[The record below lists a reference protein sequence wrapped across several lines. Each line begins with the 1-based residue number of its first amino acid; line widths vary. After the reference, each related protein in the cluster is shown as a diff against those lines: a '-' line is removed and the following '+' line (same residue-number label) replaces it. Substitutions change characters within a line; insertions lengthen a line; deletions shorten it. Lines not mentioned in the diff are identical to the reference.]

1 MKKTILLTLSHLL
14 VAVLAA
20 VLALQLTPA
29 PASSVSKLDQLE
41 ALILE
46 QFIGEADATAIEDAA
61 ADAMVNALGDRWS
74 YYIPASEYAA
84 YLEQMQNA
92 YVGVGI
98 TIQLD
103 PEGRG
108 FLVLDVT
115 EGGPA
120 EAAGVLADDILT
132 AVEDTSTVG
141 LDINATRDLVRGKEG
156 TFVRMTFLRD
166 GRELTLSVERRR
178 IETAVAEWQMLP
190 GDVGLVKI
198 VNFDQRC
205 AQETIRGIE
214 ELLEQGARALIFDV
228 RGNPGGYA
236 SEMVK
241 VLDYLLPEGDLFRTV
256 DFAGRETLD
265 KSDADFLDIPMV
277 AIVNGESYS
286 AAEFFAQALREY
298 DAALVVGEKTCG
310 KGYFQYTYELT
321 DGSAVGLSV
330 GKYFTPK
337 GLSLAEVGV
346 TPDVELPMDA
356 ALWSDI
362 YYGRVDPMS
371 DPHIL
376 AALELLP

>member
-29 PASSVSKLDQLE
+29 PKVSKLDQLE
-41 ALILE
+41 DLILE
-46 QFIGEADATAIEDAA
+46 QFIGEADRIVIEDAA
-61 ADAMVNALGDRWS
+61 ADAMVRSLGDRWS

-98 TIQLD
+98 TIQAD

-108 FLVLDVT
+108 FLILDVT
-115 EGGPA
+115 GGGPA
-120 EAAGVLADDILT
+120 EAAGVQVDDILV
-132 AVEDTSTVG
+132 AVEGTSTAG
-141 LDINATRDLVRGKEG
+141 MDINATREMVRGQEG
-156 TFVRMTFLRD
+156 TFVEMTFLRK
-166 GRELTLSVERRR
+166 GQEHTFSIERRR
-178 IETAVAEWQMLP
+178 IETAVAEWQMLE
-190 GDVGLVKI
+190 GQVGLVKI

-205 AQETIRGIE
+205 AKETLQGIE
-214 ELLEQGARALIFDV
+214 ELLGQGAEALIFDV

-241 VLDYLLPEGDLFRTV
+241 ILDYLLPEGDLFRTV
-256 DFAGRETLD
+256 DYAGRETLD

-277 AIVNGESYS
+277 VLVNGESYS

-310 KGYFQYTYELT
+310 KGYFQYTIELS

-337 GLSLAEVGV
+337 GISLAEVGV
-346 TPDVELPMDA
+346 TPDILIPMDA
-356 ALWSDI
+356 ELWSEV
-362 YYGRVDPMS
+362 YYGRVDPME

-376 AALELLP
+376 AALDLLK